1 MLDRGG
7 LPRKWQGHEEHDG
20 TRTSQDG
27 RNDGREGKPFPCRMN
42 RACQSLDEVVAEI
55 LCMIARDRQASPEE
69 GVEYF
74 FRGETCNHVH
84 PGSPYLDT
92 AFDSL
97 VDREEGYWKNE
108 RKLYEEAMRLNVASF
123 TEDRT
128 MAERVVRMQHYGLPT
143 RFADLSENALLSV
156 CFAAGGGGGD
166 ATSHAKEDGFIR
178 VIKVAPDKMKSFTSD
193 IITAIAHL
201 PLVSCEHIHPGR
213 KEGIGYLTYEILR
226 ERPGFSGEN
235 EWPEIG
241 ETLRHDI
248 QQVWA
253 FKPIVNNPRLRN
265 QGGVFLAF
273 GCRDGKEPLRP
284 SFSPADYSNKD
295 APSWGIMQIGF
306 VRIPAGAKKRFLQEL
321 RWFGMPEER
330 IYPELSD
337 VCKVL
342 KKRFKERTP

>member
-1 MLDRGG
+1 MAGE
-7 LPRKWQGHEEHDG
+7 K
-20 TRTSQDG
+20 G
-27 RNDGREGKPFPCRMN
+27 RAFRWRMN
-42 RACQSLDEVVAEI
+42 RPCHSLDEVVASLLRTIEQ
-55 LCMIARDRQASPEE
+55 DRKAFPEE
-69 GVEYF
+69 GAEYF
-74 FRGETCNHVH
+74 FRGETCNFRH
-84 PGSPYLDT
+84 PGSPYLDS

-128 MAERVVRMQHYGLPT
+128 MAERVARMQHYGLPT

-201 PLVSCEHIHPGR
+201 PLVSCENVNPGR
-213 KEGIGYLTYEILR
+213 KGGIGYLTYEILR

-253 FKPIVNNPRLRN
+253 FKPIVNSARLRN

-284 SFSPADYSNKD
+284 TFSAADYGNKD

-306 VRIPAGAKKRFLQEL
+306 VRIPAGAKKRILEEL

-342 KKRFKERTP
+342 KKRFKERSRG